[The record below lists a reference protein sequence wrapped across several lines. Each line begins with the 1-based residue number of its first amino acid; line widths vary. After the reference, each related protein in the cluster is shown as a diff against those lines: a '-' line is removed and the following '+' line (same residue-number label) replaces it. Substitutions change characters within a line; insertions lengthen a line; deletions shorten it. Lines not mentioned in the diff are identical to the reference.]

1 MIKSKSKKAMIFV
14 NLDANE
20 GRAALKW
27 SKISHFIT
35 DQITLPKE
43 VFAYHCPFDITS
55 CLHQQLASFDIKLII
70 SAGGDGTANYIVN
83 KIMELPH
90 DSYKDIQLGFV
101 GLGSSNDL
109 LKPANKEYMGVPY
122 KIDTHHSCKKDLGK
136 ASFTGN
142 DDLLKTKFF
151 LSNSSIGVGANA
163 NHLFNTSDLIIRMI
177 KPRFL
182 NLTIIYTILK
192 AILQLKNFRVKLT
205 HNEKEYFLNLSY
217 LVLLKNPHISGKMKF
232 DQVQVCD
239 DGYLGLNF
247 CENMNK
253 RELIRVLRDL
263 QKGVF
268 SGKPKRHS
276 NYVEKVIIELEK
288 ETLIEFDGDIERAR
302 TIYYSVLKSA
312 IQICQ

>member
-1 MIKSKSKKAMIFV
+1 MIKSKSKKALIFV

-27 SKISHFIT
+27 SKVSRFIT

-55 CLHQQLASFDIKLII
+55 CLHEQLVSFDVKLII

-90 DSYKDIQLGFV
+90 DGYKDIQLGFV

-122 KIDTHHSCKKDLGK
+122 KIDTHHSFKIDLGK

-142 DDLLKTKFF
+142 DDLRKTKFF
-151 LSNSSIGVGANA
+151 LSNSSIGVGAHA
-163 NHLFNTSDLIIRMI
+163 NHLFNTSDPIIRLI
-177 KPRFL
+177 KPKFL

-192 AILQLKNFRVKLT
+192 AITQFKNLRAKMI

-217 LVLLKNPHISGKMKF
+217 LVLLKNPHISGNMKF
-232 DQVQVCD
+232 DQVLVRD
-239 DGYLGLNF
+239 NGYLGLNI
-247 CENMNK
+247 CENMTK
-253 RELIRVLRDL
+253 IELIHVLRDL

-268 SGKPKRHS
+268 SGKPKRQS
-276 NYVEKVIIELEK
+276 NYVEKVTIKLEK

-302 TIYYSVLKSA
+302 AIHYSVLKSA
-312 IQICQ
+312 LHICQ